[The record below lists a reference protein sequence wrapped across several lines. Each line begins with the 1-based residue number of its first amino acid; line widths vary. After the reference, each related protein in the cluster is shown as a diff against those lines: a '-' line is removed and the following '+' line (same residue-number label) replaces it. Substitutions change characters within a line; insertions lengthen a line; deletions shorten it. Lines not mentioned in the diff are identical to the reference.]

1 MSSKMVDADIR
12 ELAENFCAT
21 GKSIPKT
28 GLSAIL
34 RDWMKSRTGTKAQR
48 RFAIRQICDAL
59 VVMTGKQRQ
68 AVSNALTDFVKR
80 GEVISYQMKKCGGR
94 PPMRVARQYI
104 YNLDWRKAKKG
115 TQNQKIFKA
124 MYVSQ
129 SFAVT
134 DIQRLAGEEDRNW
147 IDKIVRRLKKDGH
160 LQKIGRRLCAHG
172 TGVEAIYHIVNRDK
186 FKLECMK

>member
-1 MSSKMVDADIR
+1 MSLR
-12 ELAENFCAT
+12 
-21 GKSIPKT
+21 IPKT
-28 GLSAIL
+28 GMSAIL

-48 RFAIRQICDAL
+48 RFTIRQICDAL
-59 VVMTGKQRQ
+59 VVMTGKQHQ
-68 AVSNALTDFVKR
+68 SVSNALTDFVKR
-80 GEVISYQMKKCGGR
+80 GEVISRYNKKHNR
-94 PPMRVARQYI
+94 RQYI
-104 YNLDWRKAKKG
+104 YNSDWRKAKKG

-172 TGVEAIYHIVNRDK
+172 AGVEAIYHIVNRDK
-186 FKLECMK
+186 FKLETMK

>member
-1 MSSKMVDADIR
+1 MTLLNTTK
-12 ELAENFCAT
+12 
-21 GKSIPKT
+21 IPKT

-34 RDWMKSRTGTKAQR
+34 RDWMKSHTGTKAQR
-48 RFAIRQICDAL
+48 RFTIEKMIVAMGIWP
-59 VVMTGKQRQ
+59 GKQHQ

-80 GEVISYQMKKCGGR
+80 GEVISRYNTKHNR
-94 PPMRVARQYI
+94 RQYI

-115 TQNQKIFKA
+115 TQNQKIYKA

-134 DIQRLAGEEDRNW
+134 DIQRLAGEDDRNW
-147 IDKIVRRLKKDGH
+147 IDKIVCHLKEDGH
-160 LQKIGRRLCAHG
+160 LQKVGRRLCAHG
-172 TGVEAIYHIVNRDK
+172 SGSEAIYHIVNRDK

>member
-1 MSSKMVDADIR
+1 MYSK
-12 ELAENFCAT
+12 
-21 GKSIPKT
+21 IPKT

-48 RFAIRQICDAL
+48 RFTIAQVCDAL
-59 VVMTGKQRQ
+59 CVMTGKQHQ
-68 AVSNALTDFVKR
+68 KVACALGDFISR
-80 GEVISYQMKKCGGR
+80 GEVIAYQLKKR
-94 PPMRVARQYI
+94 NRRQLI
-104 YNLDWRKAKKG
+104 YNLDWEKAKKG

-147 IDKIVRRLKKDGH
+147 IDKIVRRLKKDDH

>member
-1 MSSKMVDADIR
+1 MTLLNTTK
-12 ELAENFCAT
+12 
-21 GKSIPKT
+21 IPKT

-34 RDWMKSRTGTKAQR
+34 RDWMKSRTGTKVQR
-48 RFAIRQICDAL
+48 RFTIAQICDAL
-59 VVMTGKQRQ
+59 VVMTGKQHQ

-80 GEVISYQMKKCGGR
+80 GEVISRYNAKHNR
-94 PPMRVARQYI
+94 RQYI

-147 IDKIVRRLKKDGH
+147 IDKIVRRLKKEGH

-172 TGVEAIYHIVNRDK
+172 SGSEAIYHIVNRDK